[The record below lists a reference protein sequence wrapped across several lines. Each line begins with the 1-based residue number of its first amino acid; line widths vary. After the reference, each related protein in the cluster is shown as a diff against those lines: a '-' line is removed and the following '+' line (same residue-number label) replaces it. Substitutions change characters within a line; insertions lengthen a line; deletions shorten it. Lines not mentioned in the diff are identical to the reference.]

1 MELYTP
7 VEQRLEV
14 TSDNWLQFDKKNQ
27 EFFGVPLEGDVG
39 REAYQ
44 LVCADSQGLMA
55 IDGIEVH
62 VVGRPFD
69 EQFNLEF
76 VFVFNETL
84 DDGQRLIN
92 NR

>member
-1 MELYTP
+1 MIT
-7 VEQRLEV
+7 
-14 TSDNWLQFDKKNQ
+14 FKIK
-27 EFFGVPLEGDVG
+27 EFYGVPLEGDVG

-69 EQFNLEF
+69 ERYKKNDRRMIHE
-76 VFVFNETL
+76 ECRWI
-84 DDGQRLIN
+84 DRKIYRLID
-92 NR
+92 